1 MQALVNFVKKLG
13 VILVIPAIVYI
24 AFSILRPHVFFS
36 WTTLYSVCLQSC
48 VVCILAWGISFSQTA
63 GIVDFSV
70 VAERILGSVIG
81 VILSRKLG
89 IWGLIIGCMSVA
101 VVLGLIKGVLNS
113 LIKMSSMVISV
124 AYIYILGAV
133 GAVVQGTNS
142 MILSGS
148 VCVLGKAPAIW
159 IILAACGVII
169 YILHRHSIF
178 GANCRA
184 LGGSNKIAG
193 EAGISKARTEGKA
206 IFIASIFAGISGI
219 VATSYGAGTAASTGL
234 DSMAVVFPAIIGFHI
249 GRLLEKYVDITF
261 GCAAGVVTMNILAT
275 GLISIGIPSQLKDTV
290 TGVFLL
296 ALMILTSM
304 MDRRRSEALRRQAS
318 AQSIAVGSS

>member
-1 MQALVNFVKKLG
+1 MKTFKALIQKLG
-13 VILVIPAIVYI
+13 ISLLIPIIVYAVFAI
-24 AFSILRPHVFFS
+24 MRPQIFLTWPTV
-36 WTTLYSVCLQSC
+36 YSVCLQSC
-48 VVCILAWGISFSQTA
+48 IVCILAWGISFSQTA

-70 VAERILGSVIG
+70 AAERILGSVVG

-89 IWGLIIGCMSVA
+89 IAGLVIGCMGVA
-101 VVLGLIKGVLNS
+101 TVIGLIKGVLNS
-113 LIKMSSMVISV
+113 MIKLSSMVISV
-124 AYIYILGAV
+124 AYTFILGAL
-133 GAVVQGTNS
+133 GAIIQGTNS

-148 VCVLGKAPAIW
+148 VCTLGRAPAIW
-159 IILAACGVII
+159 IILVISGFI
-169 YILHRHSIF
+169 IFVLHRYSIF

-193 EAGISKARTEGKA
+193 EAGISKALTEGKA

-234 DSMAVVFPAIIGFHI
+234 DSMSIIFPAIIGFNI

-261 GCAAGVVTMNILAT
+261 GCIAGVVTMNILAT

-290 TGVFLL
+290 TGLFLL
-296 ALMILTSM
+296 VLMIATSFM
-304 MDRRRSEALRRQAS
+304 ERRRADTLRRQAS
-318 AQSIAVGSS
+318 SQTTNASAA